1 MTSGATPSSRPL
13 NASTATQGDPTRPAS
28 DGIGTLVSDLLADL
42 QGIVRGEVALAKA
55 ELKED
60 AGVIGKAAGSLV
72 AGALVALVGFIFL
85 MLGVTYLLNK
95 SLEMWIAAGIV
106 GLALLIIGA
115 ILVMSGKNKLS
126 AASLKPTRTIDS
138 IKEDQE
144 WASQQIKSVGK

>member
-13 NASTATQGDPTRPAS
+13 TSPGSSQGDPAQPAPE
-28 DGIGTLVSDLLADL
+28 GFGTLISGILSDL

-60 AGVIGKAAGSLV
+60 AGVIGKAAGSLAV
-72 AGALVALVGFIFL
+72 GAMVALVGFIFL

-95 SLEMWIAAGIV
+95 SLEMWISAGIV

-126 AASLKPTRTIDS
+126 AASLKPTETIDS